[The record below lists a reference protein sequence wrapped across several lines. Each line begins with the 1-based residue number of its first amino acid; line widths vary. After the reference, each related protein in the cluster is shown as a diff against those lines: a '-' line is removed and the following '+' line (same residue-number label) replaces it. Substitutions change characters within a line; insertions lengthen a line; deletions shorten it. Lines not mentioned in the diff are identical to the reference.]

1 MENKSY
7 PDPRTWLKERVSN
20 HLGSNIRKY
29 TFRVWLGQP
38 KENALG
44 GLSFLSPCEGK
55 VVEIADGLVL
65 IKESANKFCA
75 VARDLLTV
83 PVELDSKVKL
93 TFYDLRGFDGLKSDG
108 SDDPA
113 ENGCRSFMLTGSK
126 TLMPA
131 LWEDRGRL
139 VNRTKGVTSTWAT
152 IQNPYLRDLI
162 KQMEGI
168 QVDRSSG
175 RNLVNILVDAN
186 GTTPIFIDPP
196 EEASCSEDKQKWPG
210 IITMMNSA
218 KFRGQAAIRYDR
230 GADTYEIELTPN
242 LGESQT
248 FDSVHFE
255 DLEPILKREI
265 DDGSWQNV
273 KVEIL
278 KAAPKK
284 RVLETA

>member
-1 MENKSY
+1 MEKSY
-7 PDPRTWLKERVSN
+7 PDPRAWLKERVSN
-20 HLGSNIRKY
+20 HLGSNIRQY
-29 TFRVWLGQP
+29 TFRSWLGQP
-38 KENALG
+38 KENMLG
-44 GLSFLSPCEGK
+44 GLSFLNPSEGK
-55 VVEIADGLVL
+55 VVEIEDGLVL
-65 IKESANKFCA
+65 IKESANKFCI

-93 TFYDLRGFDGLKSDG
+93 TFYDLRDFDGSKSDG
-108 SDDPA
+108 SEDPA
-113 ENGCRSFMLTGSK
+113 VNGCRSMSLTGAK

-131 LWEDRGRL
+131 IWEERAKWGSRNA
-139 VNRTKGVTSTWAT
+139 VVTSSWTS
-152 IQNPYLRDLI
+152 IQNPYLQDLI

-196 EEASCSEDKQKWPG
+196 EEYSCNEDKQKWPA
-210 IITMMNSA
+210 IITTVNSA
-218 KFRGQAAIRYDR
+218 KFRGQVAIRFDR

-242 LGESQT
+242 VGESQT
-248 FDSVHFE
+248 FDTVHFD
-255 DLEPILKREI
+255 DLEPILTREI
-265 DDGSWQNV
+265 EDGSWQNV

-284 RVLETA
+284 RVLEAA

>member
-1 MENKSY
+1 MEKTY
-7 PDPRTWLKERVSN
+7 PEPRAWLKERVSN

-29 TFRVWLGQP
+29 TFRSWLGQP
-38 KENALG
+38 KENMLG
-44 GLSFLSPCEGK
+44 GLSFLNPSEGK
-55 VVEIADGLVL
+55 VVEIEDGLVL
-65 IKESANKFCA
+65 IKESASKFCT
-75 VARDLLTV
+75 VAKDLLTV

-113 ENGCRSFMLTGSK
+113 ECGCRSFMLTGAK
-126 TLMPA
+126 TVMPA
-131 LWEDRGRL
+131 LWEDRGSW
-139 VNRTKGVTSTWAT
+139 VNRTKAVTASWTS
-152 IQNPYLRDLI
+152 IQNPYLQDLI

-168 QVDRSSG
+168 RVDRSSG

-196 EEASCSEDKQKWPG
+196 EEDSCSVDKQNWPA
-210 IITMMNSA
+210 IITTVNSA
-218 KFRGQAAIRYDR
+218 KFRGQVAIRYDR

-248 FDSVHFE
+248 FDTVHFD
-255 DLEPILKREI
+255 DLEPILTREI
-265 DDGSWQNV
+265 EDGSWQNV

-284 RVLETA
+284 RVLEAA